1 MRVGGVWQG
10 AGDCSTTTPSLKT
23 SSILCSMQWVHCV
36 NPLRMDTSNL
46 SFTTKSCMHAYI
58 TFLAGTISCTVKSSA
73 DMCYTYKTT
82 GFIMQHICA
91 CTTINNTIQQVKRL
105 HEERYTKQNKE
116 RVSRDI
122 KQSVRTEKK
131 RQRRLSNRTTSCD
144 ENTSK
149 DDKTMILLRP
159 KKAVSRMVTGF

>member
-1 MRVGGVWQG
+1 
-10 AGDCSTTTPSLKT
+10 
-23 SSILCSMQWVHCV
+23 
-36 NPLRMDTSNL
+36 
-46 SFTTKSCMHAYI
+46 
-58 TFLAGTISCTVKSSA
+58 
-73 DMCYTYKTT
+73 
-82 GFIMQHICA
+82 MQHICA

-122 KQSVRTEKK
+122 KQSVRTEKN